1 MQALACILAGMVSK
15 IAQSSATKAKLIRA
29 GMEAFARSGLEG
41 ATTKEIAQI
50 AGVNEVTLFRHFQS
64 KERLLAAVVDQSLAE
79 KSHESADGNSPKDA
93 DDVKLSGGVNAE
105 EVLRFHA
112 AAQHE
117 LLTENLALIRAF
129 IGEIHRHCDQEKTVT
144 KALFLRHK
152 QALQIDLELGQKA
165 GFIRKDINL
174 NILANQ
180 FLGVIFSDVLK
191 RSSPSAEMTYSW
203 DEFLDASID
212 LFARGLELIKRP
224 TKVRK
229 SR

>member
-1 MQALACILAGMVSK
+1 MVSK
-15 IAQSSATKAKLIRA
+15 MAQSSATKDKLIKA
-29 GMEAFARSGLEG
+29 GIEAFARSGLEG

-79 KSHESADGNSPKDA
+79 QQGTSPTDGGSQA
-93 DDVKLSGGVNAE
+93 LGCAQLSEGVNARE
-105 EVLRFHA
+105 ILFFHA
-112 AAQHE
+112 KAQHQ
-117 LLTENLALIRAF
+117 LLTQNLPLIRAF

-152 QALQIDLELGQKA
+152 QALEIDLQLGQNA

-203 DEFLDASID
+203 DEFLEASVD
-212 LFARGLELIKRP
+212 LFARGLECVERP
-224 TKVRK
+224 AQVGEGPAK
-229 SR
+229 S

>member
-1 MQALACILAGMVSK
+1 MVSK
-15 IAQSSATKAKLIRA
+15 IEQSSATKAKLIRA

-64 KERLLAAVVDQSLAE
+64 KERLLAAVVDQSLAD
-79 KSHESADGNSPKDA
+79 KSVEDAPDNS
-93 DDVKLSGGVNAE
+93 VQLSGGKTAE
-105 EVLRFHA
+105 DILRFHA
-112 AAQHE
+112 EKQHE
-117 LLTENLALIRAF
+117 LLTENLPLIRAF

-144 KALFLRHK
+144 RALFLRHK
-152 QALQIDLELGQKA
+152 RALQIDLELGQKG
-165 GFIRKDINL
+165 GFIRRDINL

-212 LFARGLELIKRP
+212 LFARGLELTKSP
-224 TKVRK
+224 AKVRK
-229 SR
+229 GRRA